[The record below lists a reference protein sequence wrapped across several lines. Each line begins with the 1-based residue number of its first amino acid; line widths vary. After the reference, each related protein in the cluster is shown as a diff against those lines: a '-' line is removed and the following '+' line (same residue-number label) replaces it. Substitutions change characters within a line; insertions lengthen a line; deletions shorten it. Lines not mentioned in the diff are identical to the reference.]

1 MILGGLQKTTLVDF
15 PGKVACTVFTVGCN
29 FRCPFCHNRDLAL
42 GNIDL
47 LQKLEEREFFE
58 FLKKRKKVLDGVCI
72 SGGEL
77 TLQKDIFVF
86 CKKIKDMGLS
96 LKLDT
101 NGSKPEIVK
110 KLIEEKMVDYVAIDF
125 KTEWNNYSDLAG
137 VEVEVERVQETMRY
151 VMGSGLEYC
160 IRTTHI
166 PTMHSDV
173 VLERMANWLLSAS
186 KGGSGL
192 VWVLQKFRPNACL
205 DPEYEKIKPWSDE
218 KMKKMVKRLRKKFSF
233 VRFS

>member
-15 PGKVACTVFTVGCN
+15 PGKIACTVFTVGCN

-42 GNIDL
+42 GNIGL

-58 FLKKRKKVLDGVCI
+58 FLKRRKKVLDGVCI
-72 SGGEL
+72 SGGEP

-86 CKKIKDMGLS
+86 CRKIKGMGLS

-101 NGSKPEIVK
+101 NGSKPETVK
-110 KLIEEKMVDYVAIDF
+110 KLIKEKMVDYVAIDF

-137 VEVEVERVQETMRY
+137 VEVEVERVQETMKY

-160 IRTTHI
+160 IRTTHV
-166 PTMHSDV
+166 PTMHSDA
-173 VLERMANWLLSAS
+173 VLERMANWLLSTS
-186 KGGSGL
+186 KGGSSL
-192 VWVLQKFRPNACL
+192 VWVLQKFRPNVCL

-218 KMKKMVKRLRKKFSF
+218 KMKNMVERLRKKFAF
-233 VRFS
+233 VRQG